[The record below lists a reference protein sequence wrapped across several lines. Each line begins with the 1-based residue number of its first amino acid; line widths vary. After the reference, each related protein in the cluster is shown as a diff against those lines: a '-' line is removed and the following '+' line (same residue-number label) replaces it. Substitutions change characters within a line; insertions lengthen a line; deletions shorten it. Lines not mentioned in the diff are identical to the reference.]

1 MHLRV
6 NDFEASRNTGSPRSA
21 RPDADIRSCTP
32 DTPRSLAIDRQ
43 RFGSSLGG
51 LIQLLAIHSAH
62 RVGDVRVAA
71 DVPPHRR
78 NDEKSPD
85 RELGDQD
92 SILA

>member
-1 MHLRV
+1 MTSKRVVIPDLRAAHV
-6 NDFEASRNTGSPRSA
+6 RMQISVLALP
-21 RPDADIRSCTP
+21 IRR
-32 DTPRSLAIDRQ
+32 RSLAIDRQ

-85 RELGDQD
+85 REHGDQD